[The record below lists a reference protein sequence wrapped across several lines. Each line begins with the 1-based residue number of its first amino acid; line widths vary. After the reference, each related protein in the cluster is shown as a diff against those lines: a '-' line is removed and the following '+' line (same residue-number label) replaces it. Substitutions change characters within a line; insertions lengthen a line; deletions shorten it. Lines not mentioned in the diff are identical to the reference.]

1 MLRFCALLLL
11 LGGAC
16 DKASTASN
24 QEPAA
29 RAELAPEPDIWSSPD
44 RARAIV
50 APLTQAPE
58 VPPRITREHPALVI
72 VDLEVIEVERE
83 ISPGTRYMT
92 WTFGGQVPGKF
103 IRVRQGDVV
112 EVHLKNHPSSKLP
125 HNIDLHAVT
134 GPGGGASATLTAP
147 GHESTFTFHALNP
160 GLYVYHCA
168 TAPVP
173 MHVAN
178 GMYGMIL
185 VEPPGG
191 LPRVDREFYVMQGEL
206 YTAGAY
212 HAQGLQAFD
221 LQKGIDEK
229 PTYVLFNGA
238 EGALTGDH
246 ALRAKTGERVRIF
259 FGNGGPGLAS
269 NFHVIG
275 EIFDHV
281 YTEGGSKTQDNV
293 QTTVV
298 PAGGAT
304 IVDFT
309 VDVPGTYAL
318 VDHSLF
324 RAFNK
329 GAVGELKVEGFGNKS
344 AFSGRQSDTLW
355 SGTAVAF
362 AAAPEKVDPAQS
374 AGEATFAKTCAAC
387 HQPNGQ
393 GMPNMFPPLA
403 GSDYL
408 ASARKETVIGHVLNG
423 LQGEITVNGKTYNGV
438 MPPLGHL
445 PDYEIAKVLTFVRA
459 SWGNKLDAVT
469 ADDVAR
475 VRNQRASTP

>member
-1 MLRFCALLLL
+1 
-11 LGGAC
+11 
-16 DKASTASN
+16 
-24 QEPAA
+24 
-29 RAELAPEPDIWSSPD
+29 
-44 RARAIV
+44 
-50 APLTQAPE
+50 
-58 VPPRITREHPALVI
+58 
-72 VDLEVIEVERE
+72 
-83 ISPGTRYMT
+83 
-92 WTFGGQVPGKF
+92 
-103 IRVRQGDVV
+103 
-112 EVHLKNHPSSKLP
+112 
-125 HNIDLHAVT
+125 
-134 GPGGGASATLTAP
+134 
-147 GHESTFTFHALNP
+147 
-160 GLYVYHCA
+160 
-168 TAPVP
+168 
-173 MHVAN
+173 
-178 GMYGMIL
+178 
-185 VEPPGG
+185 
-191 LPRVDREFYVMQGEL
+191 
-206 YTAGAY
+206 
-212 HAQGLQAFD
+212 
-221 LQKGIDEK
+221 
-229 PTYVLFNGA
+229 VLFNGA

-362 AAAPEKVDPAQS
+362 AAAPEKVDPALS